1 MSYEIRYVPSA
12 AKAIR
17 KLEKATARHLI
28 NAIGELARDPRPPG
42 CIQLKGG
49 NGELRIRVG
58 NYRVVYDVQDDEL
71 LVLVVQLGH
80 RREVYR

>member
-17 KLEKATARHLI
+17 KLDKATARRLI

-49 NGELRIRVG
+49 NGELQIRVG

-71 LVLVVQLGH
+71 LVLVVQVSH

>member
-17 KLEKATARHLI
+17 KLEKATARRLI

-71 LVLVVQLGH
+71 LVLVVQVGH